1 MSTKKHDNVYGSHL
15 ESLGFIKSDNQP
27 DPMRVRWVHPD
38 EITVDMLP
46 RPEYLGL
53 GVGDIRHEWDATKS
67 NGTSLGPASSAG
79 CDEFRAVSLTP

>member
-38 EITVDMLP
+38 EITVDVLP
-46 RPEYLGL
+46 RREYL